1 MFNKL
6 YHQFWSILRF
16 CFRKK
21 QRLILKNHNF
31 FILFT
36 LNYVEVDHLINF
48 GDFWDT

>member
-6 YHQFWSILRF
+6 CHKFWTILNF

-21 QRLILKNHNF
+21 QRLILKNDNNF

-36 LNYVEVDHLINF
+36 LNDVEVSHLINF
-48 GDFWDT
+48 G